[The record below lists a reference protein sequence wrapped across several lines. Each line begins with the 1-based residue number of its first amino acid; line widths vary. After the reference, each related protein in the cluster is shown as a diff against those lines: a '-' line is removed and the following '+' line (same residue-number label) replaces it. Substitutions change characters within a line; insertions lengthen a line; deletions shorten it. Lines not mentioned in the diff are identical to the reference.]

1 MNKDLDDR
9 LIPNGEYRDAQNV
22 SVGKSE
28 SDDIGALE
36 IVLGNIELTATNLST
51 SDNAD
56 NMKVIGYIADENSG
70 KVFVFATN
78 YNDTNGPGYISQP
91 QFINGA
97 TKRCIIY
104 SWDANNTGS
113 IQILLDNIFL
123 NFSISNPIQ
132 ASIIEDLLFFTD
144 NRNQPRK
151 INVISALT
159 SGYYTNESQIS
170 VAKYNPY
177 QVIDLV
183 KKIETR
189 AVSSGPNPL
198 DSTDTTTFAT
208 TASPN
213 IQGDQLT
220 MGRSDAWNA
229 YGAGAIKI
237 QFLDGTTVATD
248 GVSDAFLNAAPG
260 TTTIPPVGQTVQTY
274 QANINVTIPTNTQF
288 KFVAPPNFFTQI
300 VVEDATG
307 IEVGMQMVSTGAD
320 AIAKVVGGE
329 FVLVTNITG
338 NTITVNSDIVGW
350 VGVTNLIAGDYL
362 YFLISTMTDKSAV
375 TGWPG
380 DPDYLEDRYV
390 RFSYRFQYD
399 DGEYSLM
406 APFTQIAYVPKQKG
420 YFLGS
425 GITAPATVATPD
437 DENAAF
443 RSTIVQWMENNVNNV
458 ELLLPLPEVFSGEVT
473 PIYKIRSLDILYK
486 ESDALV
492 TKVLETLTVPQ
503 IQNGSNNT
511 NIFTYNY
518 QSRKPY
524 KTLTEEQTVR
534 VYDKVPVRAL
544 VQETAGSR
552 VIYGNYTDRYTPP
565 GDLNY
570 EVRVFDKNT
579 TLFDNWIEYP
589 NHTLKQNRNYQ
600 VGFILSDKYGRQS
613 PVVLSPVTTTTTSL
627 GFLGSTIYS
636 PYNNDLKNLKTWF
649 GNALQVIVNS
659 RIPGGFSTQTQDPYN
674 PDFATGTP
682 GLYAIRTG
690 DKNGFNVF
698 NTTTP
703 PSFNTDFTQYTFTI
717 TPISGATLPALPT
730 VGTYLR
736 GKYVDFVKVTGV
748 SNSVVTTGQ
757 TSQWQQGGTFM
768 DLIAQPVPPLEVG
781 MVVSTDATGETGIYD
796 PLGFPVTIASLNPTG
811 TIEASMSDP
820 VKYYGPPS
828 FTSKTL
834 TFTKAGGNDYTITCD
849 GAIDDSI
856 YGEIAGTSANNP
868 DLKYA
873 YTLNE
878 TGWYS
883 YKVVVKQT
891 EQDYYNVY
899 LPGILNGY
907 PSLPTPIPEATVPF
921 PTDEVNKTANIVLIN
936 DNINKVPRDLSEVG
950 PDQKQ
955 FRSSVQL
962 FGRVSNN
969 TSASNVQFF
978 PGTSAH
984 TAISISTSEDAGMI
998 YSQLKPSSTGPVVI
1012 GGQANLYQIETKPL
1026 IARLATT
1033 PSNGIVP
1040 INIGAITSSME
1051 PYLAIYETEPTESL
1065 LDIYWETAT
1074 EGLIADLN
1082 ADVDTGFVGA
1092 TSFTADGYAQNESF
1106 SSGEW
1111 VTNWFWP
1118 VTNEGVAFKQ
1128 TSSYSFINALPAVD
1142 TVGEISQVNSVGGS
1156 AWGVEAITPVLNSP
1170 GTKFILVQNN
1180 ESTSTN
1186 RYGYR
1191 IKVTFTQADAFI
1203 YKFGSDQGDQYT
1215 FSFPG
1220 LQTVVSPADPLP
1232 SPGLSLTGALTN
1244 IDPDFSVTPI
1254 VADVTDGVS
1263 ALDPFI
1269 TYVGV
1274 NGSSNTVKTKD
1285 LYWSIVSIT
1294 PNAGFSI
1301 DDQTG
1306 ALYQTN
1312 GESSVNYGTYTIKIK
1327 LRDATNESQV
1337 EDTGFGFVERD
1348 QVITIGP
1355 AKANNTIKSL
1365 CRVDPIPYGTVSGQA
1380 FPQTTAPVGYRNQF
1394 TAPKSGDNSYYNR
1407 PAPSSGVAVS
1417 GIWYLAAATY
1427 NNYDTGV
1434 GGDFEGITIVGAIAT
1449 ENGGNSNPY
1458 LAGDPWRLGGA
1469 LTKGTLVLTCNLS
1482 LNNAD
1487 SNAFGGAG
1495 YADNLKGAAQF
1506 RVYHRTSA
1514 TDTWA
1519 QIKDINNNLQAYV
1532 PSDRG
1537 DGSSSLPYVIE
1548 TRRLF
1553 NSVATSYAQVV
1564 FSFDQL
1570 GEYAVLLDEAETV
1583 VGDTNENRMAAWCNS
1598 NDLHYSECVIEGGSQ
1613 ITLGNATNEYTY
1625 AYEYGTST
1633 VSTASAGCSAGTNQ
1647 VYSLIPYGEY
1657 VTQFFSNQGLTTPF
1671 TEIPAGSGT
1680 NIANYDNASPWYAF
1694 KPKGS
1699 SPYYESGVSSIF
1711 TFSTRF
1717 TQVDGKKWPTTPQ
1730 VAPNEGCYAEYCNRI
1745 STGSFQPSCNPVIR
1759 LFPYGLVV

>member
-36 IVLGNIELTATNLST
+36 IVLGNIELTATNLSA
-51 SDNAD
+51 SNSAD

-78 YNDTNGPGYISQP
+78 YNDTNGPSYINQP
-91 QFINGA
+91 QFINGV

-104 SWDANNTGS
+104 SWDSNNTGA

-123 NFSISNPIQ
+123 NFSTSNPIQ

-177 QVIDLV
+177 QAISLV

-189 AVSSGPNPL
+189 AISNGLNPL
-198 DSTDTTTFAT
+198 NSTDETTLAT

-213 IQGDQLT
+213 IQGGQLII
-220 MGRSDAWNA
+220 GRSDAWNA
-229 YGAGAIKI
+229 YGAGVIKI

-260 TTTIPPVGQTVQTY
+260 TTTVPPVGSTVQTY
-274 QANINVTIPTNTQF
+274 QANINVTIPINTQF
-288 KFVAPPNFFTQI
+288 KFVAPPTVFTQI

-320 AIAKVVGGE
+320 AIAKVSGGD
-329 FVLVTNITG
+329 FVLVTSITG
-338 NTITVNSDIVGW
+338 NTVTVNSDINGW
-350 VGVTNLIAGDYL
+350 TGVNNLAAGDYL
-362 YFLISTMTDKSAV
+362 YFLISTMTDESGVAN
-375 TGWPG
+375 WPG

-390 RFSYRFQYD
+390 RFSYRFQFD

-420 YFLGS
+420 YFLGNS
-425 GITAPATVATPD
+425 DGTVPD

-458 ELLLPLPEVFSGEVT
+458 ELLVPLPEVFSGT
-473 PIYKIRSLDILYK
+473 TTTSTYKIRSVDILYK

-492 TKVLETLTVPQ
+492 TKVLETLTVSQ
-503 IQNGSNNT
+503 IQDGSNNT

-552 VIYGNYTDRYTPP
+552 IIYGNYTDKYTPP
-565 GDLNY
+565 GDLDY
-570 EVRVFDKNT
+570 EVRAVDKNT
-579 TLFDNWIEYP
+579 TLFNNWIEYP

-600 VGFILSDKYGRQS
+600 VGFVLSDKYGRQS

-636 PYNNDLKNLKTWF
+636 PYNPELKNIKTWF

-659 RIPGGFSTQTQDPYN
+659 RIPGGFDTQTQDPYN
-674 PDFATGTP
+674 PDFSTGTP

-690 DKNGFNVF
+690 DKSGFNVF
-698 NTTTP
+698 NATTP
-703 PSFNTDFTQYTFTI
+703 PSFNTDFTQYTFIVAFPTGA
-717 TPISGATLPALPT
+717 TPPTLPAI
-730 VGTYLR
+730 GTYLR
-736 GKYVDFVKVTGV
+736 GKYVDFVEVTATTLVGVPVTG
-748 SNSVVTTGQ
+748 
-757 TSQWQQGGTFM
+757 TSYM
-768 DLIAQPVPPLEVG
+768 
-781 MVVSTDATGETGIYD
+781 
-796 PLGFPVTIASLNPTG
+796 
-811 TIEASMSDP
+811 
-820 VKYYGPPS
+820 
-828 FTSKTL
+828 
-834 TFTKAGGNDYTITCD
+834 ITCD
-849 GAIDDSI
+849 GAIDDLI
-856 YGEIAGTSANNP
+856 YGELVGTSATTP

-873 YTLNE
+873 YTLNQ

-899 LPGILNGY
+899 LAGILNGY
-907 PSLPTPIPEATVPF
+907 PSLPTPIPATTVPF

-998 YSQLKPSSTGPVVI
+998 YSELKPSSTGPVVI

-1026 IARLATT
+1026 VARLATT
-1033 PSNGIVP
+1033 PSNGITP
-1040 INIGAITSSME
+1040 TNIGAITSSME

-1082 ADVDTGFVGA
+1082 TDVDTGFIGA
-1092 TSFTADGYAQNESF
+1092 TSFTEVGYAQNESLV
-1106 SSGEW
+1106 SSATSW
-1111 VTNWFWP
+1111 VTDYFWP

-1142 TVGEISQVNSVGGS
+1142 TIGEISQVNSVGGV
-1156 AWGVEAITPVLNSP
+1156 AWRVEAVTPLLNSP
-1170 GTKFILVQNN
+1170 STKFTLVQNN
-1180 ESTSTN
+1180 DSTDAVN

-1191 IKVTFTQADAFI
+1191 IKATFTPANAFI
-1203 YKFGSDQGDQYT
+1203 YKYGSDQGDQYT

-1220 LQTVVSPADPLP
+1220 LQTVINSVVNP
-1232 SPGLSLTGALTN
+1232 SPGLSLTGELTN

-1285 LYWSIVSIT
+1285 LYWSIVSVT

-1394 TAPKSGDNSYYNR
+1394 TAPKSGDNSYY
-1407 PAPSSGVAVS
+1407 SSGSGVAVS

-1487 SNAFGGAG
+1487 SNALGGVG
-1495 YADNLKGAAQF
+1495 YADNLEGTAQF

-1519 QIKDINNNLQAYV
+1519 QIKDLNNNLQTYV
-1532 PSDRG
+1532 PASR
-1537 DGSSSLPYVIE
+1537 SPSVIK

-1553 NSVATSYAQVV
+1553 NSVTTSYAQVV

-1583 VGDTNENRMAAWCNS
+1583 VGDTNENRMVAWCNS

-1699 SPYYESGVSSIF
+1699 SPYYESTVSSIF

-1745 STGSFQPSCNPVIR
+1745 ASGSFQPSCDPVIR